1 VAAAPLFAAAGD
13 KERTTVTRQ
22 FATIDDY
29 ISSLP
34 EDVQVVLEKVRQTIR
49 NALPAAGERISYQIP
64 TFTLD
69 GRDLIYVA
77 AWKHHIGLYPI
88 STADEAFER
97 ELAPYRAAKAT
108 VRFPLR
114 EPIPCELI
122 ERLVA
127 FRVRQR
133 SDSGG
138 GIQ

>member
-1 VAAAPLFAAAGD
+1 VP
-13 KERTTVTRQ
+13 RQ

-29 ISSLP
+29 IGSFP
-34 EDVQVVLEKVRQTIR
+34 DDVQAALEKVRQTIR
-49 NALPAAGERISYQIP
+49 SAAPAAGERISYQIP

-88 STADEAFER
+88 SAADEAFER

-133 SDSGG
+133 LEGG
-138 GIQ
+138 GGMQ

>member
-1 VAAAPLFAAAGD
+1 MR
-13 KERTTVTRQ
+13 K

-29 ISSLP
+29 ISSFP
-34 EDVQVVLEKVRQTIR
+34 EDVQAVLEKVRQTIR
-49 NALPAAGERISYQIP
+49 NAAPAAGERISYQIP

-69 GRDLIYVA
+69 GRDLIYLA
-77 AWKHHIGLYPI
+77 GWKHHVGLYPV

-114 EPIPCELI
+114 KPIPYELI

-127 FRVRQR
+127 FRVKQR
-133 SDSGG
+133 LDSREGM
-138 GIQ
+138 Q